1 MELNFYKKSLIL
13 FFIFMICISF
23 FISPLTVLSVNNY
36 NKIQETFA
44 NEGYILFA
52 PDRTK
57 ETYLI
62 NYNKEVIYSW
72 DSDYHPGYSVYL
84 LSSGNILHTSYLGFH
99 PIFYAMGMAGGFQEI
114 GFNGEIVWNF
124 EYRGIDYL
132 SHHDIEPL
140 PNGNVLMIAW
150 EYKSTMIA
158 EKAGRNPI
166 DIPYTGLWPDHIV
179 EVNKTGPTSGEIVWE
194 WHVWDH
200 LIQDFNPSK
209 DNYGVVKD
217 HPELIDI
224 NFGDSSSSDWL
235 HCNSVDYNE
244 EFDQIIISVRNFNE
258 MWVIDHST
266 TTEEAAG
273 HSGGNS
279 GKGGDILYRWGNP
292 RAYRSG
298 TVNDQKLF
306 GQHAATWIE
315 TGCPGEGDILV
326 FNNGVGRPGGAY
338 SSVDEIIPPVDNDG
352 NYYLNQGNAYEP
364 DEPTWI
370 YKAENPY
377 DFFSASRSS
386 AQRLPDGN
394 TLICNAEKGYFF
406 EVTSSGEIVWDY
418 QNNYPDPYNN
428 IVFKVIEYESDYS
441 GIVELLQPPESPKI
455 PSGPTIGIIGAEY
468 EYSSKTSDPNGNQ
481 IFYLFDWND
490 GTDSG
495 WIGPYESGE
504 TCKANHIWYNNN
516 SYKVK
521 VKAKDIYELESGWSN
536 PLKVVIG
543 NVPPESPT
551 ISGPTHG
558 RIGVEY
564 DYIFKAIDLNYNK
577 IRYIVN
583 WSDGTSFTSDF
594 YPSGTDITLSHNW
607 TEEGKYVIS
616 AKAQDSF
623 GLIGPERFLNL
634 TILKSKANNDFLFNG
649 FLECYPIL
657 EKILYHFNLDIIVVL
672 KHIFYII

>member
-1 MELNFYKKSLIL
+1 
-13 FFIFMICISF
+13 
-23 FISPLTVLSVNNY
+23 
-36 NKIQETFA
+36 
-44 NEGYILFA
+44 
-52 PDRTK
+52 
-57 ETYLI
+57 
-62 NYNKEVIYSW
+62 
-72 DSDYHPGYSVYL
+72 
-84 LSSGNILHTSYLGFH
+84 
-99 PIFYAMGMAGGFQEI
+99 
-114 GFNGEIVWNF
+114 
-124 EYRGIDYL
+124 
-132 SHHDIEPL
+132 
-140 PNGNVLMIAW
+140 
-150 EYKSTMIA
+150 
-158 EKAGRNPI
+158 
-166 DIPYTGLWPDHIV
+166 
-179 EVNKTGPTSGEIVWE
+179 
-194 WHVWDH
+194 
-200 LIQDFNPSK
+200 
-209 DNYGVVKD
+209 
-217 HPELIDI
+217 
-224 NFGDSSSSDWL
+224 
-235 HCNSVDYNE
+235 
-244 EFDQIIISVRNFNE
+244 

-266 TTEEAAG
+266 TTEEAAS

-377 DFFSASRSS
+377 DFFSASRSG

-394 TLICNAEKGYFF
+394 TLICNAEEGYFF

-455 PSGPTIGIIGAEY
+455 PSGPTIGIIGVEY

-564 DYIFKAIDLNYNK
+564 DYTFKAIDLNGNK
-577 IRYIVN
+577 IRYIIN

-594 YPSGTDITLSHNW
+594 YPSGTDINLSHNW
-607 TEEGKYVIS
+607 TKEGKYVIS

-623 GLIGPERFLNL
+623 GLIGLERVLNL
-634 TILKSKANNDFLFNG
+634 TISKSKATNDFLFNG
-649 FLECYPIL
+649 FLERYPIL
-657 EKILYHFNLDIIVVL
+657 EKILYHFNLNIINLL